1 MPVHAGVSVPADQ
14 PLPFVG
20 LSFCLYLQ
28 LLAPPFPPFGLLS
41 ALSVGYLG
49 CNPAFHL
56 PWVLVDCSVGVV
68 R

>member
-1 MPVHAGVSVPADQ
+1 MSVPLDQ
-14 PLPFVG
+14 LLPSAG
-20 LSFCLYLQ
+20 LSFCLSVQ
-28 LLAPPFPPFGLLS
+28 LLAPPVPPFGLLS